1 MSRLNPRVQL
11 IIILTA
17 LAFIPLIYAS
27 LLVWSVKDPTGSLD
41 TMSAAIVNEDSP
53 ATIDDE
59 ELTLG
64 DDLTDE
70 LLDSDDGF
78 AWETMSQSAADTALE
93 DGDIRAILTIPEDFS
108 ASAASLGDDD
118 PLEAAKSQ
126 LTITTNDASNMIV
139 GNIAA
144 TVGETVRTTVSQQVG
159 EEFLNQ
165 VTVGFNDIAEALTDA
180 ADGAHELSDGTD
192 SAHSGAGDL
201 VVGLDALTD
210 GAYDLSDGASQLA
223 AGTAEASEGSTQ
235 LSDGLAE
242 LNDKTSGLPDTART
256 IDSEANNIAGRI
268 QDLAG
273 ALDNAA
279 SEVTGIVSGLEDALD
294 KAEGLKGTADNVLE
308 SADSLTDGTGGVA
321 TDSQELLE
329 DWDNLSEDQRKAAL
343 QDIADDAGTAQDNVA
358 SVRDEAQSLADDAS
372 ALLGDGSST
381 GLTGLSADSQDIQ
394 SILDEAYQGAD
405 KASEGSQ
412 LLYEGADRL
421 TAASGTLVESA
432 DELSSAIGTASSASS
447 ELSDGLVTLRDGAAE
462 LDDGTDELVSGTTE
476 AASGA
481 GDLESGLGDLDEG
494 ANDLASGLDDG
505 KDEVPTY
512 TDEES
517 DHLSSTASDP
527 VELDDQRAHEVEGYG
542 WGLAP
547 YFMSLA
553 LWVGAMGYFLMRPAL
568 NMRQIV
574 RSGSTL
580 RAVISSIT
588 PAFIMAFIQSSLMV
602 TLVRF
607 GVGIDM
613 ADTAGVYALSFFA
626 SLTFFM
632 INQMLIAALGPPGRF
647 IALVMIVLQL
657 SAAGGTYPIETAPE
671 FLQRLHSW
679 LPITHSVDGLRSLIA
694 GGPFDTAG
702 VLLPIAAWLLI
713 GLLGLVAV
721 VIVVSIKAH
730 RPETKRQDDD
740 QGSEEK
746 PKRQK
751 RSAKADAKHAG

>member
-343 QDIADDAGTAQDNVA
+343 QDIANDAGTAQDNVA
-358 SVRDEAQSLADDAS
+358 SVRDGAESLADDAS
-372 ALLGDGSST
+372 ALLGDGSSS
-381 GLTGLSADSQDIQ
+381 GLTGLTEDSQDIQ
-394 SILDEAYQGAD
+394 AILDEAYQGAD
-405 KASEGSQ
+405 KASEGSR

-421 TAASGTLVESA
+421 TAASGTLVEGA
-432 DELSSAIGTASSASS
+432 DELAGAIGTASSASS

-462 LDDGTDELVSGTTE
+462 LDDGTDQLVSGTSD

-481 GDLESGLGDLDEG
+481 GDLHSGLGDLDEG
-494 ANDLASGLDDG
+494 ANELTTGLDDG

-517 DHLSSTASDP
+517 DHLASTAADP
-527 VELDDQRAHEVEGYG
+527 VELNDRRTHEVEGYG

-588 PAFIMAFIQSSLMV
+588 PAFIMAFIRSSLMA

-751 RSAKADAKHAG
+751 RSAKTDAKHAG

>member
-1 MSRLNPRVQL
+1 SKRD
-11 IIILTA
+11 
-17 LAFIPLIYAS
+17 
-27 LLVWSVKDPTGSLD
+27 WSSDVCS
-41 TMSAAIVNEDSP
+41 S
-53 ATIDDE
+53 
-59 ELTLG
+59 
-64 DDLTDE
+64 DL
-70 LLDSDDGF
+70 
-78 AWETMSQSAADTALE
+78 
-93 DGDIRAILTIPEDFS
+93 
-108 ASAASLGDDD
+108 
-118 PLEAAKSQ
+118 
-126 LTITTNDASNMIV
+126 
-139 GNIAA
+139 
-144 TVGETVRTTVSQQVG
+144 
-159 EEFLNQ
+159 
-165 VTVGFNDIAEALTDA
+165 
-180 ADGAHELSDGTD
+180 
-192 SAHSGAGDL
+192 
-201 VVGLDALTD
+201 
-210 GAYDLSDGASQLA
+210 
-223 AGTAEASEGSTQ
+223 
-235 LSDGLAE
+235 
-242 LNDKTSGLPDTART
+242 
-256 IDSEANNIAGRI
+256 
-268 QDLAG
+268 
-273 ALDNAA
+273 
-279 SEVTGIVSGLEDALD
+279 
-294 KAEGLKGTADNVLE
+294 
-308 SADSLTDGTGGVA
+308 
-321 TDSQELLE
+321 
-329 DWDNLSEDQRKAAL
+329 
-343 QDIADDAGTAQDNVA
+343 
-358 SVRDEAQSLADDAS
+358 
-372 ALLGDGSST
+372 
-381 GLTGLSADSQDIQ
+381 
-394 SILDEAYQGAD
+394 
-405 KASEGSQ
+405 
-412 LLYEGADRL
+412 
-421 TAASGTLVESA
+421 
-432 DELSSAIGTASSASS
+432 SS

-553 LWVGAMGYFLMRPAL
+553 LWVGAMGYLLMRPAL

-657 SAAGGTYPIETAPE
+657 SAPGGTYPIETAPE

-694 GGPFDTAG
+694 RGPSDTAG
-702 VLLPIAAWLLI
+702 VLLPIAAWLLL

-721 VIVVSIKAH
+721 VLVVSIKAH

-751 RSAKADAKHAG
+751 RSPQ